1 MLGEIL
7 LKQGDA
13 EGALAEMRQE
23 PVESYRLTG
32 LSMAYHALGH
42 KTESDAALNELIRKY
57 GRTTP
62 YGVAYA
68 LAFRGEIDR
77 AFEWLEKAVEYGDAA
92 LSTLAADPMMDI
104 LHADPRW
111 LPLLRR
117 LGQAPEQ
124 LAAIKFD
131 VTVPN

>member
-1 MLGEIL
+1 MIYVPRRA
-7 LKQGDA
+7 DA
-13 EGALAEMRQE
+13 QSQHFVRSTESDRSRDLTSRGA
-23 PVESYRLTG
+23 
-32 LSMAYHALGH
+32 
-42 KTESDAALNELIRKY
+42 ESDAALDELIRKY

-62 YGVAYA
+62 YNVAYT

-92 LSTLAADPMMDI
+92 LRTLVVDPMMVI
-104 LHADPRW
+104 PHADPRW

-131 VTVPN
+131 VTVPK